1 MHTIPP
7 KRRKII
13 LASASP
19 RRKELLEKTGLQFE
33 VVASDYEEDMTL
45 PYSPTELARHI
56 SAGKAEAVAKNEP
69 DAIIIAADT
78 FVVFEG
84 EKLGKPHTKKEAIA
98 MLSRIHGRTNDIVTG
113 YTVMDSKSG
122 AIVSRIVSTKVYLKN
137 LTPEEIEAYADSGE
151 PLDKAGAYAIRG
163 RGAAFVEKIE
173 GDFFAAM
180 GLPLSDLAKTLKA
193 FGVCVF

>member
-13 LASASP
+13 LASTSP

-33 VVASDYEEDMTL
+33 IVASDYEEDMAL
-45 PYSPTELARHI
+45 PFPPAELAQHL

-84 EKLGKPHTKKEAIA
+84 KPLGKPRNKDDALA
-98 MLSRIHGRTNDIVTG
+98 MLKRLNGNTHEIVTG
-113 YTVMDSKSG
+113 YTVLNSKNG
-122 AIVSRIVSTKVYLKN
+122 TAVSKAVTSKVYFKQLSPLSLQN
-137 LTPEEIEAYADSGE
+137 YVDSGE
-151 PLDKAGAYAIRG
+151 PLGKAGSYAIQG
-163 RGAAFVEKIE
+163 LGALLIEKFE
-173 GDFFAAM
+173 GDFLGAM
-180 GLPLSDLAKTLKA
+180 GLPLSDLAETLKG
-193 FGVCVF
+193 FGISVL